1 MRFSRRT
8 VAACVLGVMGVSAG
22 VCNAQNSPVVQIKDG
37 WVRWLPGN
45 LPAGGYVTLV
55 NSSNRPISLLAASSP
70 DYALVSMHR
79 SRTEAGTSRMLPVNK
94 ITVAAHSSLEFVT
107 LGYHLMLEQPRRVLQ
122 PGDQVS
128 VTLQFAGSA
137 AVTATLVVRPPDA
150 GGDMPDM
157 PDMPGMA
164 H

>member
-1 MRFSRRT
+1 MHFSHRT
-8 VAACVLGVMGVSAG
+8 VAVCVLGLMGVSAG
-22 VCNAQNSPVVQIKDG
+22 ACGAQNFPAMQIRDG

-55 NSSNRPISLLAASSP
+55 NSSDRPISLLAASSP

-94 ITVAAHSSLEFVT
+94 ITVDAHSSLNFAA
-107 LGYHLMLEQPRRVLQ
+107 LGYHLMLQQPKRMLQ

-128 VTLQFAGSA
+128 VTLQFAGNP
-137 AVTATLVVRPPDA
+137 AVTATLAVRAPDA
-150 GGDMPDM
+150 GGDMPGM

>member
-1 MRFSRRT
+1 MRFRPVL
-8 VAACVLGVMGVSAG
+8 VAACVLGLSCASG
-22 VCNAQNSPVVQIKDG
+22 AQDVPAMQIRDA

-55 NSSNRPISLLAASSP
+55 NNSDQPISLIAASSP

-79 SRTEAGTSRMLPVNK
+79 SRAAGGISQMLPVNK
-94 ITVAAHSSLEFVT
+94 ITVAAHSTVEFGAQ
-107 LGYHLMLEQPRRVLQ
+107 GYHLMLERPTRALR

-137 AVTATLVVRPPDA
+137 AVTATLAVREPGA
-150 GGDMPDM
+150 GAEM
-157 PDMPGMA
+157 PDMPGMPDMT

>member
-1 MRFSRRT
+1 M
-8 VAACVLGVMGVSAG
+8 
-22 VCNAQNSPVVQIKDG
+22 QIRDA

-55 NSSNRPISLLAASSP
+55 NSSDRAISLIAASSP

-79 SRTEAGTSRMLPVNK
+79 SRTKSGVSQMLPVDK
-94 ITVAAHSSLEFVT
+94 IIVEAHSTVEFGVE
-107 LGYHLMLEQPRRVLQ
+107 GYHLMLERPTRALR

-128 VTLQFAGSA
+128 VTLQFAGSP
-137 AVTATLVVRPPDA
+137 AVTATLVVREPAA
-150 GGDMPDM
+150 GNEM
-157 PDMPGMA
+157 PDMPGMRDMT

>member
-1 MRFSRRT
+1 MRFRHGL
-8 VAACVLGVMGVSAG
+8 VAACVLGLSSASG
-22 VCNAQNSPVVQIKDG
+22 AQEVPAMQIRDA

-55 NSSNRPISLLAASSP
+55 NNSDQPISLIAASSP

-79 SRTEAGTSRMLPVNK
+79 SRTTGGISQMLPVNK
-94 ITVAAHSSLEFVT
+94 ITVGAHSTVEFGAQ
-107 LGYHLMLEQPRRVLQ
+107 GYHLMLEHPTRALR

-128 VTLQFAGSA
+128 VTLQFADSA
-137 AVTATLVVRPPDA
+137 AVTATLAVRKPGA
-150 GGDMPDM
+150 GAEM
-157 PDMPGMA
+157 PDMPGMPDM